1 MPSPVG
7 IVPKAGEL
15 NTAGIDVDQSTL
27 DELLEIDPE
36 AWTKE
41 VESIKEFFEDF
52 GERLPVQLI
61 NELQALDVR
70 VKSSV

>member
-36 AWTKE
+36 SWTKE
-41 VESIKEFFEDF
+41 IESIKEFFEEF
-52 GERLPVQLI
+52 GERMPKQLLE
-61 NELQALDVR
+61 ELAKLESR
-70 VKSSV
+70 IKA